1 MDSDA
6 FSDEDDDAGDRNDDS
21 KRTNKKKSKGV
32 SSTCMPDT
40 ANLLVNNSF
49 SIHDRVA

>member
-6 FSDEDDDAGDRNDDS
+6 FSDDDDDEGGRIDDS

-32 SSTCMPDT
+32 RMYPILTDHVDGTM
-40 ANLLVNNSF
+40 L
-49 SIHDRVA
+49 